1 MSREI
6 VQGLIIGASSALLGL
21 GVYLLARRQ
30 QLSFRYAAG
39 WLALFSVGALSSAL
53 VPAAEPLASLI
64 DVTPGVIV
72 SAVGVLTLLG
82 ICVQLSISIS
92 GLQEQVRTL
101 SEEIAL
107 HRAGGDDDVP
117 QR

>member
-1 MSREI
+1 MSKE
-6 VQGLIIGASSALLGL
+6 VAQGLVIAATSALLGL

-30 QLSFRYAAG
+30 FLSFRYTAG
-39 WLALFSVGALSSAL
+39 WLALFGVGALSSAL
-53 VPAAEPLASLI
+53 LPAAEPFARLI
-64 DVTPGVIV
+64 QVTPGVIV
-72 SAVGVLTLLG
+72 SAGAVLTLVG

-107 HRAGGDDDVP
+107 HRVTGDDHVR

>member
-1 MSREI
+1 MSKEI
-6 VQGLIIGASSALLGL
+6 VQSIVIGVSSALLGL

-30 QLSFRYAAG
+30 VLSFRYTVG
-39 WLALFSVGALSSAL
+39 WLSLLALGVLSSVLLPVAS
-53 VPAAEPLASLI
+53 PLADLI
-64 DVTPGVIV
+64 GVTPGVVV
-72 SAVGVLTLLG
+72 SAVGVLTLLA

-107 HRAGGDDDVP
+107 HRVEAD
-117 QR
+117 QHAA